1 MAQITIQILEG
12 MERGRAFEGVPTP
25 ITIGREDDNVIRL
38 NDERVS
44 RFHAKIQHDG
54 DRVILTDLDSTN
66 GTRVN
71 GHPIQIHVL
80 QPGDL
85 LWIGRC
91 VLVFGS
97 KDEIAARQLAE
108 SHDSTRSDGTV
119 PLSNDESSGM
129 PHPSTLEE
137 YGELFPNGPPEVP
150 GSLALA
156 QRAQLS
162 DILAYV
168 HDRIR
173 RFMEAGK
180 ENLPKDSDSDSSYD
194 RHMVVEW
201 ASWQELVGLE
211 MDIAEYLRK
220 VAEPES

>member
-1 MAQITIQILEG
+1 MAQITIQVLEG
-12 MERGRAFEGVPTP
+12 MERGLVFKDVETP

-54 DRVILTDLDSTN
+54 DRPILTDLDSTN

-71 GHPIQIHVL
+71 GHPVQIHVL
-80 QPGDL
+80 QAGDL

-97 KDEIAARQLAE
+97 RDEIQARNLPE
-108 SHDSTRSDGTV
+108 SLDSRRSEGTV
-119 PLSNDESSGM
+119 PLDGSEGTGSDL
-129 PHPSTLEE
+129 PSTLEE
-137 YGELFPNGPPEVP
+137 YGELFPEGPPQVP
-150 GSLALA
+150 HHLALA
-156 QRAQLS
+156 QRAQVS
-162 DILAYV
+162 DMLAYI

-173 RFMEAGK
+173 RFMEAGQ
-180 ENLPKDSDSDSSYD
+180 EVIPDELDSDSSYN
-194 RHMVVEW
+194 REMRVRW

-211 MDIAEYLRK
+211 MDIAQYLRRL
-220 VAEPES
+220 ADPEG